1 MNMKRTRI
9 YLVTA
14 AVLLALAGCDH
25 ALEPTGGAI
34 TIDASVGPMTKVTY
48 DGAGSAFAAG
58 DKLALYAWTGG
69 AASVP
74 AERVVNGVVN
84 TFDGSTWTP
93 ASLMRWADASTPHY
107 FLGVS
112 PAPAAAITDLT
123 AVPYTLDPADY
134 TASDL
139 LLASN
144 FGTDGAGVKPSAT
157 PVPLAFDHAMAKLAV
172 NLKFRTEWATVPA
185 SVSVTIT
192 AKTGAT
198 VNYLTKSVTAT
209 GTAAPLVLPDSA
221 AASDYNLS
229 FGSLMVPQDGVRR
242 IVVSVDG
249 IEYAYEYGSD
259 IPLNSGKATTLGLIL
274 GRDKLDLGDISVV
287 DWETE
292 TLAEAEAEM
301 DMLTVPL
308 TIEAKT
314 AETHVTFIL
323 SSIVAAN
330 SVEYRTSSG
339 MAWSDWETYTGS
351 AILLKNQGDKVQ
363 FRGDNAT
370 YATGI
375 ADYSHF
381 QFDKDCYVYGNVMS
395 LVGGEDF
402 SSCFTLT
409 GKHTFARL
417 FYGNHYLLSHASK
430 RLLLPATTLTEECYR
445 GLFEHCI
452 FLTVA
457 PALPATTLAS
467 YCYFEM
473 FVSCLGLTAAPA
485 LPATTL
491 AFSCYDS
498 MFSGSGLTTA
508 PVLPA
513 TTLADN
519 CYAYMFYDCRSLT
532 SAPVLPATMLADYCY
547 EGMFYGCRQLNSV
560 TCLAVGISA
569 YNCTSEWLKYVAATG
584 TFTAPACMEGVWPTN
599 DVSGIPPGW
608 TFVRSTEG
616 AGAEG
621 FTLSYPGEWE

>member
-1 MNMKRTRI
+1 MNMRRAKI
-9 YLVTA
+9 YFIA
-14 AVLLALAGCDH
+14 AAALLALAGCDH

-34 TIDASVGPMTKVTY
+34 TIEASVGPVTKVTY

-58 DKLALYAWTGG
+58 DRLALYAWTGG

-172 NLKFRTEWATVPA
+172 NLKFRSEWATVPA

-209 GTAAPLVLPDSA
+209 GTAAPLVLPAADA
-221 AASDYNLS
+221 AASGNNLS

-242 IVVSVDG
+242 IAVLVDG
-249 IEYAYEYGSD
+249 MEYAYEYGSD

-274 GRDKLDLGDISVV
+274 GRDKLELEGISVI

-292 TLAEAEAEM
+292 TLAEAEAEP
-301 DMLTVPL
+301 DMLHIPL
-308 TIEAKT
+308 TIEA
-314 AETHVTFIL
+314 AEAGAVVQFDINPA
-323 SSIVAAN
+323 VATN
-330 SVEYRTSSG
+330 PVLFRTWNG
-339 MAWSDWETYTGS
+339 TAWSGWATYTENEPVPL
-351 AILLKNQGDKVQ
+351 ALVGDKVQ
-363 FRGDNAT
+363 FRAETTNAC
-370 YATGI
+370 YGGEVVHM
-375 ADYSHF
+375 SHF
-381 QFDKDCYVYGNVMS
+381 DFTKDCYVYGNIMS
-395 LVGGEDF
+395 LINGAAFGTATE
-402 SSCFTLT
+402 LT
-409 GKHTFARL
+409 VSHTFDEL
-417 FYGNHYLLSHASK
+417 FKDNTHLLAHPLK
-430 RLLLPATTLTEECYR
+430 PLLLPATTLTDYCYHSMFD
-445 GLFEHCI
+445 GCTS
-452 FLTVA
+452 LTTA
-457 PALPATTLAS
+457 PALPALSLTMDCYEDMFR
-467 YCYFEM
+467 YCT
-473 FVSCLGLTAAPA
+473 SLTV
-485 LPATTL
+485 
-491 AFSCYDS
+491 
-498 MFSGSGLTTA
+498 A

-513 TTLADN
+513 TQLTEH
-519 CYAYMFYDCRSLT
+519 CYAEMFF
-532 SAPVLPATMLADYCY
+532 YCS
-547 EGMFYGCRQLNSV
+547 QLSSV
-560 TCLAVGISA
+560 TCLAVDISA
-569 YNCTSEWLKYVAATG
+569 FGCTSLWLVEVAHTG
-584 TFTAPACMEGVWPTN
+584 TFTAPACMDGIWPT
-599 DVSGIPPGW
+599 DSGSGIPIGW
-608 TFVRSTEG
+608 TFVGNPGGS
-616 AGAEG
+616 GAEG